1 MFENGDKAE
10 AKDRES
16 TYISSNTIYTLTI
29 KCFFFI
35 IHAEYEGGDVSG
47 LCKV

>member
-1 MFENGDKAE
+1 MGIKQ
-10 AKDRES
+10 KLK
-16 TYISSNTIYTLTI
+16 TGKVHIYQVILFI
-29 KCFFFI
+29 LNKMLFFI

>member
-10 AKDRES
+10 AKS
-16 TYISSNTIYTLTI
+16 GKVHIYQVILFILKQI
-29 KCFFFI
+29 KCFFLI